1 MHGSEIHCALWLTE
15 QGETFGCIV
24 VQDAL
29 KVYFSLGF
37 ALTKQRF
44 GIGNFDV
51 LCNFEMIN
59 ISGIGNF
66 DIYSFQ
72 SLLQQFTEVLN
83 I

>member
-1 MHGSEIHCALWLTE
+1 MHGSEIHCALWLPE

-51 LCNFEMIN
+51 LCNFEMKLYYQIFSYQ
-59 ISGIGNF
+59 I
-66 DIYSFQ
+66 Q
-72 SLLQQFTEVLN
+72 QCLSLKEA
-83 I
+83 IWGR